1 MGARRRLEDTN
12 GQRGG
17 LGGLAGGAAAAT
29 MEDLTKGVAEEAAKQ
44 AWVGINQVWGDMGGK
59 DRKRLDV
66 LIWLTDR
73 RDESG

>member
-1 MGARRRLEDTN
+1 MGARRRLEATN

-44 AWVGINQVWGDMGGK
+44 AWVGINRVWGDMGGNGK
-59 DRKRLDV
+59 KGSMS
-66 LIWLTDR
+66 WFH
-73 RDESG
+73 